1 MSNIMTYPSGAKRIL
16 VRGPALSQSGYG
28 EQCRFALRSLR
39 KYPNKFDIYL
49 ENIPW
54 GRTGW
59 IWEENEERQWLD
71 SLLVKTIEWNKLCKQ
86 NQETRLYDMSL
97 QVTIPNEWEKIAD
110 VNVGYTAGIETDRIA
125 VEWIEKSNL
134 MDRIIVVSNH
144 AKHGFDNSAYNVI
157 DQNEPDKLLGHIK
170 NSTPITAVNY
180 PVKKVSNEKIDID
193 FNTDFNF
200 LVVAQWGTRKNV
212 ESTIRWFV
220 EEFYDMPVGLV
231 LKASMATS
239 CTMDYEV
246 CVQNLKTILSHPS
259 LPQERKCKIHL
270 IHGNMSQ
277 EQMASLYKHPKIKAF
292 MTLAHGEGFGLPIF
306 EAAYSGLPVIAPG
319 WSGQC
324 DFLYAQEVTKSAT
337 SKGTRGA
344 RQRRKTKNVALF
356 KEVGFTMGP
365 VQPEAV
371 WQGVINQDAMW
382 CFAEQGS
389 AKMAMRDV
397 YKNYSKYK
405 TLANKLK
412 KHVTKTFT
420 EDKQYK
426 AFADAT
432 WGGDVDQKDENF
444 DVENWL
450 GEMDLQIEEHE

>member
-1 MSNIMTYPSGAKRIL
+1 
-16 VRGPALSQSGYG
+16 
-28 EQCRFALRSLR
+28 
-39 KYPNKFDIYL
+39 
-49 ENIPW
+49 
-54 GRTGW
+54 
-59 IWEENEERQWLD
+59 
-71 SLLVKTIEWNKLCKQ
+71 
-86 NQETRLYDMSL
+86 
-97 QVTIPNEWEKIAD
+97 
-110 VNVGYTAGIETDRIA
+110 
-125 VEWIEKSNL
+125 
-134 MDRIIVVSNH
+134 
-144 AKHGFDNSAYNVI
+144 
-157 DQNEPDKLLGHIK
+157 
-170 NSTPITAVNY
+170 
-180 PVKKVSNEKIDID
+180 
-193 FNTDFNF
+193 
-200 LVVAQWGTRKNV
+200 
-212 ESTIRWFV
+212 
-220 EEFYDMPVGLV
+220 
-231 LKASMATS
+231 
-239 CTMDYEV
+239 
-246 CVQNLKTILSHPS
+246 
-259 LPQERKCKIHL
+259 
-270 IHGNMSQ
+270 MSQ
-277 EQMASLYKHPKIKAF
+277 EQMSSLYKHPKIKAF

-324 DFLYAQEVTKSAT
+324 DFLYAKEVSKSAT

-344 RQRRKTKNVALF
+344 RQRRKTKNVPLF

-412 KHVTKTFT
+412 RHVTKTFT